1 MKTLTLER
9 VFHPDGKH
17 LGSIFAGTS
26 GSGKTTAVVSM
37 LQAAAKSKTF
47 GPEHRFLIIDPKRQ
61 PGDYDLMVDPITD
74 IDKAMKSLEE
84 ERITIYWPDMEHM
97 EEQVSHLAN
106 YVFDLAD
113 SSTKASFTFILDE
126 ASILITPTKLPLAL
140 KRLAVQGRAKRIMPI
155 WITQRPLV
163 NRWTDANVSN
173 MFLFRTLPVDADSL
187 AKRWGLDFEET
198 MTIVREVDYSFMW
211 FDLEKAHLQKM
222 EPVSLPKRWKRKK
235 KSKWSIFKRLI

>member
-61 PGDYDLMVDPITD
+61 PGDYDLMVDPIWD
-74 IDKAMKSLEE
+74 MDKAKKSLEE
-84 ERITIYWPDMEHM
+84 NRVTIFWPEMETM
-97 EEQVSHLAN
+97 VEEVSELAD
-106 YVFDLAD
+106 YVFQLAE
-113 SSTKASFTFILDE
+113 SSLKASFTFILDE
-126 ASILITPTKLPLAL
+126 ASILITPTNLPLSL

-198 MTIVREVDYSFMW
+198 MGVIREVDYSFMW
-211 FDLEKAHLQKM
+211 FDLESAELQKM
-222 EPVSLPKRWKRKK
+222 EPVQLPKRWPRKK
-235 KSKWSIFKRLI
+235 KAKWFTFKRLI